1 MISIVYWFL
10 IHDEYHSYC
19 MVEEHE
25 FVVEEHICVE
35 TSSGSD
41 STVKISEV
49 DVTEEKESE
58 GPER

>member
-1 MISIVYWFL
+1 
-10 IHDEYHSYC
+10 